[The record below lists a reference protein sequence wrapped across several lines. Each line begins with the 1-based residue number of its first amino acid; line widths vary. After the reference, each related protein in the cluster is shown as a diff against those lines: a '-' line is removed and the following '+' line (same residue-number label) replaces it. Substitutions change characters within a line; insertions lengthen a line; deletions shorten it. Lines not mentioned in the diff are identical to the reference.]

1 VDEVIRAEGLTKR
14 FGDFTAVD
22 HVSFTVQRGEVVG
35 YLGPNGSGK
44 TTTIRMLLGL
54 LLPSEGSA
62 QVLGYD
68 IRRQSEAIR
77 RECGYMSQKFSLYHE
92 LTVEENLRFY
102 AGVYGVRNEAQIQ
115 DALAR
120 VELTAQRRTRV
131 SDLSTGWKQR
141 LALAIAIVHHP
152 QLLFLDEPTSGVDPT
167 ARRAFWDLIYELV
180 NEGVTAL
187 VTTHYMDEA
196 EYCGRVGI
204 MREGKLLAL
213 DTPAQLKKEVLPGL
227 AYDVFATPLIDAL
240 SFLEA
245 SGLPLRVGLS
255 GDHLRVILPREVAPD
270 RLLQELQQA
279 GFGAARLQAIEA
291 SLEDVFLAL
300 SGA

>member
-1 VDEVIRAEGLTKR
+1 
-14 FGDFTAVD
+14 
-22 HVSFTVQRGEVVG
+22 
-35 YLGPNGSGK
+35 
-44 TTTIRMLLGL
+44 
-54 LLPSEGSA
+54 
-62 QVLGYD
+62 
-68 IRRQSEAIR
+68 
-77 RECGYMSQKFSLYHE
+77 
-92 LTVEENLRFY
+92 
-102 AGVYGVRNEAQIQ
+102 
-115 DALAR
+115 
-120 VELTAQRRTRV
+120 
-131 SDLSTGWKQR
+131 
-141 LALAIAIVHHP
+141 
-152 QLLFLDEPTSGVDPT
+152 
-167 ARRAFWDLIYELV
+167 
-180 NEGVTAL
+180 
-187 VTTHYMDEA
+187 
-196 EYCGRVGI
+196 

-227 AYDVFATPLIDAL
+227 AYDVYATPLIDAL